1 MPGGKRYES
10 NGSRETIM
18 TTFRRSSGKFLR
30 TLLFV
35 TFVSLSVHATTAEQE
50 RKEQEA
56 LLDSLSESKTEL
68 RSIRERHKQ
77 NISLE
82 FAWNGLV
89 GTGILYSYRPMAKLA
104 VEGGIGLSS
113 MGVKTGC
120 RLRYIFLTGEMTPFV
135 GAGFMRASGFN
146 DAEKEFKTSTVKF
159 NIRPTHFIR
168 LSFGLDFIS
177 GERFSFTPSAGWS
190 IPLNEGV
197 RDIEYVIT
205 DGTFTIEDARSA
217 FDQHK
222 RYLYEGGISLALTF
236 GFSF

>member
-1 MPGGKRYES
+1 MI
-10 NGSRETIM
+10 TIH
-18 TTFRRSSGKFLR
+18 RLSGLFLG
-30 TLLFV
+30 TLLWISI
-35 TFVSLSVHATTAEQE
+35 VSLSVHGTTAQQE

-56 LLDSLSESKTEL
+56 LLDSLSESKTEHCPV
-68 RSIRERHKQ
+68 RERYRQ

-89 GTGILYSYRPMAKLA
+89 GTGILYSYHPMAKLA

-120 RLRYIFLTGEMTPFV
+120 RLRYNFLTGEMTPFIGV
-135 GAGFMRASGFN
+135 GFMRASGFK
-146 DAEKEFKTSTVKF
+146 DAEKVFKTSTVKF
-159 NIRPTHFIR
+159 NIRPIHFIR

-190 IPLNEGV
+190 IPLNKGV
-197 RDIEYVIT
+197 RDVEYVIT
-205 DGTFTIEDARSA
+205 DGTYTIEDAKSA